1 MDEARLEEVFRRRLR
16 QVHAALQVAARYD
29 VGPPG
34 VPAAGPVIHAANH
47 RSMADLLFAAA
58 AFHEWGQ
65 PIRCLAAASYFEK
78 KGIGRLLK
86 DLRCIPVEGTE
97 ALQVASDVLEAGSPV
112 AIMPEGRLVGPEEW
126 DETRVGRPH
135 PGVGRLAIDTGLPV
149 VVVGAAGTEE
159 LWPKGR
165 GRPYVRPWNRTLL
178 AMRTRHLGPIDAEH
192 SRDATAI
199 IWDGVKACVAEA
211 DAAREVGPDS

>member
-1 MDEARLEEVFRRRLR
+1 MHGLLGVC
-16 QVHAALQVAARYD
+16 ARYD

-34 VPAAGPVIHAANH
+34 TPEVGPIIHASNH

-78 KGIGRLLK
+78 KGIGRLLR
-86 DLRCIPVEGTE
+86 DLRCIPVEGID
-97 ALQVASDVLEAGSPV
+97 ALQVAAGILEQGIPV

-126 DETRVGRPH
+126 AETGVGRPH
-135 PGVGRLAIDTGLPV
+135 PGVGRLALDTGLPV

-165 GRPYVRPWNRTLL
+165 GRPFIRPWNRTLL
-178 AMRTRHLGPIDAEH
+178 TMRTRYLGPIEAEH

-211 DAAREVGPDS
+211 EAARRA

>member
-1 MDEARLEEVFRRRLR
+1 MDETGLNEVFGRRMA
-16 QVHAALQVAARYD
+16 QVHRLLRIGARYD

-34 VPAAGPVIHAANH
+34 VQEDGPVIHAANH

-65 PIRCLAAASYFEK
+65 RIRCLAAASYFEK
-78 KGIGRLLK
+78 KGIGRLLS
-86 DLRCIPVEGTE
+86 DLRCIPVEGAE
-97 ALQVASDVLEAGSPV
+97 VLQVATEVLEQGMPI

-126 DETRVGRPH
+126 DETGVGRPH
-135 PGVGRLAIDTGLPV
+135 PGVGRLALDTGLPV

-165 GRPYVRPWNRTLL
+165 TAPRIRPWNRTLL
-178 AMRTRHLGPIDAEH
+178 TMRASYLGPIEAEH

-199 IWDGVKACVAEA
+199 IWDGVKTCVAEA
-211 DAAREVGPDS
+211 EAARGG

>member
-1 MDEARLEEVFRRRLR
+1 MA
-16 QVHAALQVAARYD
+16 QVHGLLRVCARYD

-34 VPAAGPVIHAANH
+34 TPVAGPVIHASNH

-78 KGIGRLLK
+78 KGIGRLLR
-86 DLRCIPVEGTE
+86 DLRCIPVEGTD
-97 ALQVASDVLEAGSPV
+97 ALQVAAGILEQGIPV

-126 DETRVGRPH
+126 DETGVGRPH
-135 PGVGRLAIDTGLPV
+135 PGVGRLALDTGLPV

-165 GRPYVRPWNRTLL
+165 GRPFIRPWNRTLL
-178 AMRTRHLGPIDAEH
+178 TMRTRYLGPIETEH
-192 SRDATAI
+192 SREATAV

-211 DAAREVGPDS
+211 EAARRA